1 MAERDYMRG
10 EGVTP
15 IQDMTTRQL
24 RKYIRER
31 TEEAQAR
38 LDSINSA
45 KNLDIEDMPLAFQD
59 QLRHVQSF
67 GTGRSGG
74 IKKDTS
80 RMSKEEMAEYAY
92 AVRDLNLLDTE
103 SKYARDLDYKE
114 NKDRYTEFIKARTR
128 EDNINKADREY
139 WKQFLTEKGNVK
151 KSGYAEYKNFI
162 NFLRAID
169 EVKASYGYETIKDL
183 YYDETDKDNQAVIAD
198 MLVEVFRD
206 NAGTGLPVSKLVDIF
221 NEKYEAYKRP
231 QVDAAR
237 LEAEEKAQRSRKK
250 PSKGSKVKAPRSG
263 KKMTSKKSKQ
273 NIKTKTT
280 GKMKNGSV
288 REKQTTK
295 KL

>member
-24 RKYIRER
+24 RRYIRER

-45 KNLDIEDMPLAFQD
+45 KNLDLEDIPLAFQD

-139 WKQFLTEKGNVK
+139 WKQFLTDKGNVK

-231 QVDAAR
+231 QIDAAR

-250 PSKGSKVKAPRSG
+250 TSKGSKVKIPRSG